1 MQKCYPS
8 RMFGRLTV
16 LLFCLFLLVGGREP
30 PWADANVAYHTTQ
43 ALVDRGEL
51 AVQLSAPAY
60 FFIERNGKK
69 YGFATLGTALG
80 QLPSYLTYRA
90 LRKLPGMP
98 PAPWFALSSH
108 LSSALWMALALAVW
122 ARRTQRLGASP
133 RLVLGL
139 TLGLGLGSLCLVYAR
154 SSYGEA
160 LQTLLLTW
168 FVDLTLSVSE
178 QPSRRRLLLG
188 GLCVG
193 LLLNAKLVYAA
204 VVPIGL
210 GYFLLSQRHA
220 GLWRNVRAL
229 LWPLLGALPGLLV
242 LLAHNYVKTGHPL
255 HTGYQSGQL
264 GLFDGSLLAGLF
276 GLLLSPGKGLLWFSP
291 TLWLSVLGLGLALR
305 TQRPLTWLVLLMAA
319 VVTAISAKY
328 PVWHGGYCFGPR
340 YLVPLIPMLSWL
352 AVPQLVAWWQH
363 QRRRLVVAV
372 TLTGSLGL
380 LAAGLGSALYWD
392 HYCRV
397 LAAVQKQALQPSWSE
412 DHHAF
417 GYYVPQFSP
426 LAGHAWLLRHHL
438 RHDPDLLRD
447 APWQKLLPA
456 RLDLREEW
464 SRVRID
470 LWALDW
476 FAGPAKQSLPGC
488 AVLAVLLL
496 GIGGAGWGLRTR
508 RRDQP

>member
-1 MQKCYPS
+1 MSQA
-8 RMFGRLTV
+8 L
-16 LLFCLFLLVGGREP
+16 
-30 PWADANVAYHTTQ
+30 ADAGDLSVA
-43 ALVDRGEL
+43 D
-51 AVQLSAPAY
+51 
-60 FFIERNGKK
+60 
-69 YGFATLGTALG
+69 LGTALIDSATNPRDLLSLV
-80 QLPSYLTYRA
+80 QPDLLRHPVVRTVWTDSPSPRA
-90 LRKLPGMP
+90 RGLLAARLGFEADLEFGLRARLGRTLE
-98 PAPWFALSSH
+98 LSRAASARVAVDDLDH
-108 LSSALWMALALAVW
+108 WAGVVGEELQRVVGSSADPL
-122 ARRTQRLGASP
+122 
-133 RLVLGL
+133 
-139 TLGLGLGSLCLVYAR
+139 
-154 SSYGEA
+154 
-160 LQTLLLTW
+160 
-168 FVDLTLSVSE
+168 
-178 QPSRRRLLLG
+178 
-188 GLCVG
+188 
-193 LLLNAKLVYAA
+193 A

-210 GYFLLSQRHA
+210 GYYLLSQRHA

-305 TQRPLTWLVLLMAA
+305 TQRSLTWLVLLTAG

-352 AVPQLVAWWQH
+352 AVPQLVEWWQH

-426 LAGHAWLLRHHL
+426 LVGHAWLLRHHL

-464 SRVRID
+464 SRVRVD

-476 FAGPAKQSLPGC
+476 FAGPGKQSLPGA